1 MRRTRARRTKAK
13 RTTTLLGGRKRGR
26 PKTRRIRRR
35 RR

>member
-1 MRRTRARRTKAK
+1 MGHRKSRRTKARK
-13 RTTTLLGGRKRGR
+13 TTTLFGGKKRGR

>member
-1 MRRTRARRTKAK
+1 MRRTKSRRTKARK
-13 RTTTLLGGRKRGR
+13 TTLFGGRKRGR